1 MLYRS
6 VLYPS
11 APVIITLALLA
22 ERSRVKCPLPD
33 IELASTAKKAQF
45 AMALE
50 PAMDAMDRF
59 VTRDN
64 IERYRKLASET
75 TDPTERS
82 RIMKFLADEVTK
94 IKLELRRRATLPKD
108 DHPSTRRPRSGS
120 SMTERS
126 NELKCNTIG
135 ARALDLNQ
143 CSVQLAGETDHCF
156 AR

>member
-33 IELASTAKKAQF
+33 IELASTAKKAQL

-50 PAMDAMDRF
+50 PAMDF
-59 VTRDN
+59 VTRGD

-75 TDPTERS
+75 RDPTERS

-94 IKLELRRRATLPKD
+94 IKLELRRRDDAPEGRFPVNAATEK
-108 DHPSTRRPRSGS
+108 R
-120 SMTERS
+120 
-126 NELKCNTIG
+126 
-135 ARALDLNQ
+135 
-143 CSVQLAGETDHCF
+143 VQHDGKKQ
-156 AR
+156 

>member
-33 IELASTAKKAQF
+33 IELASTAKKAQL

-50 PAMDAMDRF
+50 PAMDF
-59 VTRDN
+59 VTRGD

-75 TDPTERS
+75 IDPTERS

-94 IKLELRRRATLPKD
+94 IKLELRRRD
-108 DHPSTRRPRSGS
+108 DAPEGTITR
-120 SMTERS
+120 
-126 NELKCNTIG
+126 
-135 ARALDLNQ
+135 Q
-143 CSVQLAGETDHCF
+143 CGNREAGP
-156 AR
+156 A